1 MYVDTHAHLYFD
13 QFDDDREAVL
23 SRAGDAGVDRIIN
36 IGINIETSLQSIAYA
51 DKYQMVYASAGVHPH
66 DAEDAPQDYLT
77 KIEEMI
83 AHPKVVAIGEIGL
96 DYYRDY
102 SPRTIQLDTLRR
114 QLDLAI
120 AHDMPVIVHTRA
132 AWKDIYSIF
141 EGEYCNRLRGVF
153 HCFSGEVEDMKRVL
167 DLGFYIS
174 FTGVVTFKNASAI
187 DVAAKVPVDRL
198 MLETD
203 CPFMAPVPYR
213 GKRSEPAHV
222 PHIAKKIAEVRGMGV
237 EELGERTTQ
246 NAETLFAGLGK
257 GD

>member
-141 EGEYCNRLRGVF
+141 EGEYRNRLRGVF